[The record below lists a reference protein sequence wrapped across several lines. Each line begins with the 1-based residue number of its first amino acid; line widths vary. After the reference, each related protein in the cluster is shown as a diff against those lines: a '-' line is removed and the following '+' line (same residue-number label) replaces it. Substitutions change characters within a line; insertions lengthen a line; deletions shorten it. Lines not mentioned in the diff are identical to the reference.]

1 MAAVATERTPAPAP
15 VAAARP
21 RGRSVPVWRWV
32 VMLIA
37 AVYFLLP
44 LYAALR
50 FAGLHAFGSVVS
62 QAGFG
67 SALWL
72 SVKLAVVTWAITML
86 LMIPTTVYVHLR
98 LPGLRR
104 LLETITILPIVVP
117 PVVLIVG
124 VLQVM
129 PLALRSSVWLLAIE
143 YVVLAMPFA
152 YRALDAGL
160 RSIDVKTLT
169 EASGSLGAG
178 PFTTLWRVLLPN
190 LRTALLSAAPVIG
203 DAVITGQD
211 RDTVGA
217 LAWLNPAEL
226 PADLAGTWL
235 SDGPVRY
242 SPQLAEHLGALL
254 TTLNSGQ
261 GSAGRIERLI
271 VLAQPA
277 SLEDGE
283 ITDKGYVNQR
293 RVLANRAALV
303 ELLYGDPV
311 PEKVITPARKRSHA
325 V

>member
-1 MAAVATERTPAPAP
+1 MAAIAAQTAPAPAPAP
-15 VAAARP
+15 VAARR
-21 RGRSVPVWRWV
+21 RGSFPVWRWV
-32 VMLIA
+32 ILLIA

-50 FAGLHAFGSVVS
+50 FAGLHAFGSVFT
-62 QAGFG
+62 QGGFG
-67 SALWL
+67 SSLWL

-104 LLETITILPIVVP
+104 LLETITILPIVIP

-190 LRTALLSAAPVIG
+190 LRTALLSATI
-203 DAVITGQD
+203 
-211 RDTVGA
+211 
-217 LAWLNPAEL
+217 
-226 PADLAGTWL
+226 
-235 SDGPVRY
+235 
-242 SPQLAEHLGALL
+242 
-254 TTLNSGQ
+254 
-261 GSAGRIERLI
+261 LI
-271 VLAQPA
+271 VALVLGEFTMA
-277 SLEDGE
+277 SLDLQQTFPVW
-283 ITDKGYVNQR
+283 I
-293 RVLANRAALV
+293 VLFDQENAQISVAASIFALV
-303 ELLYGDPV
+303 VTWAFLML
-311 PEKVITPARKRSHA
+311 ITVVATRQSRRAGGGEVTLFTAAPRQTIGN
-325 V
+325 